1 MRVIETEVD
10 NWDVVPEL
18 NEALEAVDMIDTL
31 VYEIRNCRR
40 ETPLDAMVETLLDEL
55 YEAVNILEGIDTDVE
70 YRTTTPQNGA

>member
-40 ETPLDAMVETLLDEL
+40 ETPLDTMVETLLDEL

-70 YRTTTPQNGA
+70 YKTTTPQNGA

>member
-1 MRVIETEVD
+1 MRVIETEID

-55 YEAVNILEGIDTDVE
+55 YEAVNILEGIETDVE